1 MIKMEENIKK
11 DKIYTLLSLYALII
25 IAWILFLIALYFS
38 SLAIIPLFS
47 EKKPSLI
54 ISILQLFIGVSIITL
69 WLIIWRKLAK
79 IWMFKILPKRSEKN
93 GYK

>member
-1 MIKMEENIKK
+1 MEKNIKK

-47 EKKPSLI
+47 DKKPSLI

-69 WLIIWRKLAK
+69 WLITWKELAK
-79 IWMFKILPKRSEKN
+79 IWMFKILPKRSD
-93 GYK
+93 

>member
-1 MIKMEENIKK
+1 MKLHKNK
-11 DKIYTLLSLYALII
+11 DKFYTLLSLYALII

-47 EKKPSLI
+47 DKKPSLI

-69 WLIIWRKLAK
+69 WLITWKELAK
-79 IWMFKILPKRSEKN
+79 IWMFKILPKRSD
-93 GYK
+93 

>member
-1 MIKMEENIKK
+1 MEKNIKK

-47 EKKPSLI
+47 DKKPSLI

-69 WLIIWRKLAK
+69 WLITWKELAK
-79 IWMFKILPKRSEKN
+79 IWMFKILPKKDDQ
-93 GYK
+93 K